1 MQTFNPSPELPIFQT
16 VTRHT
21 IVANPKTAAKMMDV
35 WSWISELPNSDE
47 WTESD
52 SALMFELASS
62 KSSQEESTRSIQLK
76 AERTAGSNSEA
87 LVTFTICL
95 QGFHPLDAPKTLWVS
110 DTCPLNSE
118 KPFLPLVLQ
127 LLQEIIARSPTAQ
140 NSTCPR
146 SQLQKLK
153 PDPVTWIMDSHS
165 AESFSSFFSLVFI
178 TRLFWLCAFD
188 APAEAGSLCFESVL
202 GPHLETLSCKQAPV
216 LRTFLVTVGVD
227 AELCFMRA
235 LGYMLAKWH
244 ILREVGVG
252 LQTLAPLAS
261 QQAGLSY
268 ATEAH
273 GLWVL
278 KGYAPILAMNPT
290 CPISNKFCILEAKD
304 TVLKYA
310 LAHHQLE
317 AVIQL
322 EYAVRF
328 YDGYIQVNTRV
339 NNLRFHVVR
348 LGFKKSE
355 GVDYDDERHF
365 VSRAR
370 VWVGPEVGATY
381 VGGLS
386 LGRSTNNGEK
396 EVEIQRILKGGY
408 GDTKAPK
415 VKTRSGM
422 ATKTRMKSWR
432 WDQDVE
438 GNAAVFDAVLYDNMT
453 GQEVATVRKPVGDGN
468 GVGGRNGRSSG
479 IRCNGPNRPFTKTG
493 GVVFAGDEYGEEVE
507 WRLGKEMEGSVLKW
521 RLGGQ
526 VWVSYWPSEVK
537 SSHFETRCVEW
548 CDEVDLPLIPAK

>member
-1 MQTFNPSPELPIFQT
+1 
-16 VTRHT
+16 
-21 IVANPKTAAKMMDV
+21 MMDV
-35 WSWISELPNSDE
+35 WSWICELPNSDE

-52 SALMFELASS
+52 SALVFELASS

-95 QGFHPLDAPKTLWVS
+95 QGFHPFDAPKTLWVS
-110 DTCPLNSE
+110 DTCPLSSE

-273 GLWVL
+273 GLW
-278 KGYAPILAMNPT
+278 
-290 CPISNKFCILEAKD
+290 D

-328 YDGYIQVNTRV
+328 YDGYIQVNARV

-355 GVDYDDERHF
+355 GVDYDHNDDERHF

-370 VWVGPEVGATY
+370 AWVGPEVGATY

-386 LGRSTNNGEK
+386 FG
-396 EVEIQRILKGGY
+396 
-408 GDTKAPK
+408 
-415 VKTRSGM
+415 
-422 ATKTRMKSWR
+422 
-432 WDQDVE
+432 
-438 GNAAVFDAVLYDNMT
+438 
-453 GQEVATVRKPVGDGN
+453 PVH
-468 GVGGRNGRSSG
+468 
-479 IRCNGPNRPFTKTG
+479 K
-493 GVVFAGDEYGEEVE
+493 
-507 WRLGKEMEGSVLKW
+507 
-521 RLGGQ
+521 
-526 VWVSYWPSEVK
+526 
-537 SSHFETRCVEW
+537 
-548 CDEVDLPLIPAK
+548 

>member
-1 MQTFNPSPELPIFQT
+1 
-16 VTRHT
+16 
-21 IVANPKTAAKMMDV
+21 MMDI
-35 WSWISELPNSDE
+35 WSWICEIPNSDE
-47 WTESD
+47 WDESD
-52 SALMFELASS
+52 SALIFELASS
-62 KSSQEESTRSIQLK
+62 KPSQDGPTRAIQLK

-95 QGFHPLDAPKTLWVS
+95 QGFHPFDAPKTLWVS

-127 LLQEIIARSPTAQ
+127 LLQEIIVRSPTAH

-153 PDPVTWIMDSHS
+153 PDPVSWIMDSHTP
-165 AESFSSFFSLVFI
+165 ESFSSFFSLVFI

-188 APAEAGSLCFESVL
+188 APTEAGSLCFESVL

-216 LRTFLVTVGVD
+216 LRTFLLTVGVD

-235 LGYMLAKWH
+235 MGYMLAKWL

-261 QQAGLSY
+261 QQVGLSY
-268 ATEAH
+268 ATEAY

-290 CPISNKFCILEAKD
+290 CPSNNKFCILETKD

-328 YDGYIQVNTRV
+328 YDGYIQVNARV

-348 LGFKKSE
+348 LGFKKNE

-370 VWVGPEVGATY
+370 VWVGPEIGATY
-381 VGGLS
+381 VGGLC
-386 LGRSTNNGEK
+386 LGRSTYNGEK
-396 EVEIQRILKGGY
+396 EVEVQRILKGSY
-408 GDTKAPK
+408 GEAKVPQ

-432 WDQDVE
+432 CDQDVE
-438 GNAAVFDAVLYDNMT
+438 GNAVVFDAVLYDNMT
-453 GQEVATVRKPVGDGN
+453 GQEVSTRKPIGDGN
-468 GVGGRNGRSSG
+468 SVGVGGRNGKSFG
-479 IRCNGPNRPFTKTG
+479 TRCNGPNRPFTKTG
-493 GVVFAGDEYGEEVE
+493 GVVFAGDEYGEGAE
-507 WRLGKEMEGSVLKW
+507 WRLSKETEGSVLKW

-526 VWVSYWPSEVK
+526 VWVSYCPSEVK
-537 SSHFETRCVEW
+537 SSHFETRSVEW
-548 CDEVDLPLIPAK
+548 CDEVDLPIIPAK

>member
-1 MQTFNPSPELPIFQT
+1 
-16 VTRHT
+16 
-21 IVANPKTAAKMMDV
+21 MMDV
-35 WSWISELPNSDE
+35 WSWICELPNSDE

-95 QGFHPLDAPKTLWVS
+95 QGFHPFDAPKTLWVS
-110 DTCPLNSE
+110 DTCPLSSE

-290 CPISNKFCILEAKD
+290 CPINNK
-304 TVLKYA
+304 
-310 LAHHQLE
+310 
-317 AVIQL
+317 
-322 EYAVRF
+322 
-328 YDGYIQVNTRV
+328 
-339 NNLRFHVVR
+339 
-348 LGFKKSE
+348 
-355 GVDYDDERHF
+355 
-365 VSRAR
+365 
-370 VWVGPEVGATY
+370 
-381 VGGLS
+381 
-386 LGRSTNNGEK
+386 
-396 EVEIQRILKGGY
+396 
-408 GDTKAPK
+408 
-415 VKTRSGM
+415 
-422 ATKTRMKSWR
+422 
-432 WDQDVE
+432 
-438 GNAAVFDAVLYDNMT
+438 VLY
-453 GQEVATVRKPVGDGN
+453 P
-468 GVGGRNGRSSG
+468 
-479 IRCNGPNRPFTKTG
+479 
-493 GVVFAGDEYGEEVE
+493 
-507 WRLGKEMEGSVLKW
+507 
-521 RLGGQ
+521 
-526 VWVSYWPSEVK
+526 
-537 SSHFETRCVEW
+537 
-548 CDEVDLPLIPAK
+548 